1 MHQIT
6 ELWNK
11 LKSMLHHGPSL
22 QPLWQAVVDKI
33 AEHDASIE
41 AIKAGPKAEIQELL
55 DELLEDAGK
64 AMEAHFVQL
73 TAHFEARIAAL
84 EEKLTLMSTPSEPA
98 PLPETP
104 APTEQAIQPDAESA
118 ANDSS
123 TAGDNAASPS
133 AQPEPAAAGQ
143 NKEDGHDLS
152 GEGSGDHHGE

>member
-84 EEKLTLMSTPSEPA
+84 EEKLTLMSTPSEPR
-98 PLPETP
+98 P
-104 APTEQAIQPDAESA
+104 APTEQINQPDAESA